1 MRLWTLHPRWLD
13 AQGLVAL
20 WREALLAQ
28 KVLAG
33 ETRGYRQHPQLA
45 RFRAHREP
53 NAAIATYLYGVADEA
68 LLRGYDFDLSRIR
81 EPRRRLTLQ
90 ATTGQLRFER
100 AHLLAKLAVRDPE
113 RVPALERARPLAAH
127 PMFRVQPGPVAEW
140 ERGNLE

>member
-53 NAAIATYLYGVADEA
+53 VAVIATYLYGVADEA
-68 LLRGYDFDLSRIR
+68 SQRGYAFDLSRIR
-81 EPRRRLTLQ
+81 ERRRRLTLQ
-90 ATTGQLRFER
+90 ATTGQLQFER
-100 AHLLAKLAVRDPE
+100 AHLLAKLAVRNPE
-113 RVPALERARPLAAH
+113 RVAVLLHAHPLVAH
-127 PMFRVQPGPVAEW
+127 PMFRVLPGPVADW

>member
-33 ETRGYRQHPQLA
+33 QTRGYRQHPQLA

-53 NAAIATYLYGVADEA
+53 GAVIATYLHGVADEA
-68 LLRGYDFDLSRIR
+68 VLRGYTFDRSRIL
-81 EPRRRLTLQ
+81 EPRRRLTLK

-100 AHLLAKLAVRDPE
+100 GHLHAKLTVRDPE
-113 RVPALERARPLAAH
+113 RAPALARARVLTAH
-127 PMFRVQPGPVAEW
+127 PMFRVVPGPVADW
-140 ERGNLE
+140 ERGHRG